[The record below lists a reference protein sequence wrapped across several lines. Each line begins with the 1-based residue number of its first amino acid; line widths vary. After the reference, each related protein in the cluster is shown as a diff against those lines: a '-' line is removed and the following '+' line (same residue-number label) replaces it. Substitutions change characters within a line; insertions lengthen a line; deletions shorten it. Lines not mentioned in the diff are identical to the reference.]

1 MTDIVDFDPYTGI
14 TETFSK
20 DNGKIIINQAKDLE
34 PIMKQIKAERNSA
47 TKTFG
52 KENYH
57 KVATVDNVIID
68 MWREELKLKGY
79 PDPNPLAQENRMW
92 LIAKL
97 NSREFSGLKT
107 KDVTI

>member
-1 MTDIVDFDPYTGI
+1 MANIVDYDAYTGI

-20 DNGKIIINQAKDLE
+20 DNGKITINQAKDVE
-34 PIMKQIKAERNSA
+34 PLMRQIKAERNANSS
-47 TKTFG
+47 TFG

-68 MWREELKLKGY
+68 MWREELKTKGH
-79 PDPNPLAQENRMW
+79 PDPNPLAAENRVW

-97 NSREFSGLKT
+97 NSRDFSGLKT
-107 KDVTI
+107 KDVKI